1 MTDTQRK
8 LGEFGFAGDDDVVPF
23 EVGALDVRGRIVQLG
38 PLLDDILTRH
48 AYPEPV
54 ARLVAEACLM
64 TVLLGT
70 ALKFEGKFIFQT
82 RTDGP
87 VDMVVADFAT
97 PQALRAYARY
107 DEGRLAEAVAAGKDS
122 PAELLGNGVLA
133 LTIDQGDHSQR
144 YQGIVPLEGETLEQ
158 AAKTYFRQSEQIP
171 TEVRLSVGKLVL
183 PAPGGRREHW
193 RAGGLLA
200 QFLPKAPERMR
211 MPDLPGGDGDIDLSA
226 REVAD
231 QAWLEAVALVGT
243 VEHTELLDPDVG
255 SERLLFRL
263 FNEHGVRVFEGTHV
277 EDKCS
282 CSEER
287 IRGILDGFTAEEIVD
302 STEDGAIRVSCE
314 FCSKAYEFAPEEFLS
329 RA

>member
-1 MTDTQRK
+1 MR
-8 LGEFGFAGDDDVVPF
+8 AS
-23 EVGALDVRGRIVQLG
+23 
-38 PLLDDILTRH
+38 
-48 AYPEPV
+48 
-54 ARLVAEACLM
+54 
-64 TVLLGT
+64 
-70 ALKFEGKFIFQT
+70 T
-82 RTDGP
+82 RT
-87 VDMVVADFAT
+87 
-97 PQALRAYARY
+97 
-107 DEGRLAEAVAAGKDS
+107 RLAEAVAAGRDS

-133 LTIDQGDHSQR
+133 LTIDQGDFSQR

-183 PAPGGRREHW
+183 PAPGARASIGAPAASW
-193 RAGGLLA
+193 RSSC
-200 QFLPKAPERMR
+200 PKAPERMR

-277 EDKCS
+277 EDQCS
-282 CSEER
+282 CSRRAHPRHPRRLHRRGDRRQHRGRNDPRQLRILLEGIR
-287 IRGILDGFTAEEIVD
+287 IRPRR
-302 STEDGAIRVSCE
+302 SS
-314 FCSKAYEFAPEEFLS
+314 
-329 RA
+329 